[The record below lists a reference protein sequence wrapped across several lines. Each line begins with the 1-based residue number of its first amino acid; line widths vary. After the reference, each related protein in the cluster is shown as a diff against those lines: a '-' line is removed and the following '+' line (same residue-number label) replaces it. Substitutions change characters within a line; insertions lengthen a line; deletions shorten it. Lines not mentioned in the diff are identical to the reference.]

1 MTTQNKHER
10 HLALVS
16 FSAKSKDNVSSL
28 FITELLVDALF
39 KSGSKLN
46 PEHKSK
52 YMYLLAYAASV
63 CEGHTPGRPV
73 KDELK
78 PTMQAI
84 EKVHAV
90 CCSSAS
96 SSELI
101 AELPTLYH
109 CIR

>member
-1 MTTQNKHER
+1 MNKNI
-10 HLALVS
+10 S
-16 FSAKSKDNVSSL
+16 
-28 FITELLVDALF
+28 ELLVDSLF

-63 CEGHTPGRPV
+63 CEGVSPGKPV

-78 PTMQAI
+78 ATVQAI

-90 CCSSAS
+90 TCSSAS
-96 SSELI
+96 YSDLI

>member
-1 MTTQNKHER
+1 MFDHCFY
-10 HLALVS
+10 S
-16 FSAKSKDNVSSL
+16 FA
-28 FITELLVDALF
+28 ELLVDALF

-63 CEGHTPGRPV
+63 CETRPPGGARPV

-78 PTMQAI
+78 ATMQAI

-96 SSELI
+96 SSELV

>member
-1 MTTQNKHER
+1 MTPFLTHCKKYIIFKIVNN
-10 HLALVS
+10 LIS
-16 FSAKSKDNVSSL
+16 
-28 FITELLVDALF
+28 ELLVDALF
-39 KSGSKLN
+39 KLGSKLN

-78 PTMQAI
+78 ATVQAI

-90 CCSSAS
+90 CGSSAS
-96 SSELI
+96 SSELV

>member
-1 MTTQNKHER
+1 
-10 HLALVS
+10 
-16 FSAKSKDNVSSL
+16 
-28 FITELLVDALF
+28 
-39 KSGSKLN
+39 
-46 PEHKSK
+46 
-52 YMYLLAYAASV
+52 MYLLAYAASV
-63 CEGHTPGRPV
+63 CEGLTPGRPV

-78 PTMQAI
+78 ATVQAI

-96 SSELI
+96 SSELV

>member
-1 MTTQNKHER
+1 MLIN
-10 HLALVS
+10 
-16 FSAKSKDNVSSL
+16 
-28 FITELLVDALF
+28 FIFIPELLVDSLF
-39 KSGSKLN
+39 KLGSKLN

-63 CEGHTPGRPV
+63 CESHSPGRPV

-78 PTMQAI
+78 ATVQAI

-90 CCSSAS
+90 CSSSAS

>member
-1 MTTQNKHER
+1 MNGPIEY
-10 HLALVS
+10 
-16 FSAKSKDNVSSL
+16 
-28 FITELLVDALF
+28 IPELLVDALF
-39 KSGSKLN
+39 KLGSKLN

-63 CEGHTPGRPV
+63 CEGTTAGSRPV

-78 PTMQAI
+78 PTVQAI

-96 SSELI
+96 SSDLI

-109 CIR
+109 CIRL